1 MGPWGNPHFREVDIV
16 SSGTL
21 RMASLNSAAG
31 RKAPGASGGEFRLAH
46 IHRCRARAHGV
57 RIPDGQ
63 YPQLLAAVDLGSNS
77 FRLIVGRVEETD
89 AGSQI
94 YQVDALREPV
104 RLAAGL
110 SRDKMLDRAS
120 QVRGWDALKR
130 FGERLRD
137 FHPDHVR
144 AVAANTLRIAK
155 NAGEF
160 LGEAQAALGFPIGS
174 DRRAARKR
182 G

>member
-1 MGPWGNPHFREVDIV
+1 MVN
-16 SSGTL
+16 T
-21 RMASLNSAAG
+21 
-31 RKAPGASGGEFRLAH
+31 
-46 IHRCRARAHGV
+46 
-57 RIPDGQ
+57 
-63 YPQLLAAVDLGSNS
+63 PQLLAAVDLGSNS

-110 SRDKMLDRAS
+110 SSDKMLDRAS

-137 FHPDHVR
+137 FHPDHVALSPRIRCASRRTR
-144 AVAANTLRIAK
+144 ASFWAK
-155 NAGEF
+155 
-160 LGEAQAALGFPIGS
+160 P
-174 DRRAARKR
+174 ARHWVSRSK
-182 G
+182 

>member
-1 MGPWGNPHFREVDIV
+1 MRPR
-16 SSGTL
+16 TL

-31 RKAPGASGGEFRLAH
+31 HKTPKAPGEHPVSSASTAAALA
-46 IHRCRARAHGV
+46 RMESAYPMV
-57 RIPDGQ
+57 NT
-63 YPQLLAAVDLGSNS
+63 PQLLAAVDLGSNS

-120 QVRGWDALKR
+120 QRSEEHTSEL
-130 FGERLRD
+130 
-137 FHPDHVR
+137 
-144 AVAANTLRIAK
+144 
-155 NAGEF
+155 
-160 LGEAQAALGFPIGS
+160 
-174 DRRAARKR
+174 
-182 G
+182 

>member
-1 MGPWGNPHFREVDIV
+1 M

-21 RMASLNSAAG
+21 RMASLSSAAG
-31 RKAPGASGGEFRLAH
+31 HKAPRATGRPAAPAAATAAATALA
-46 IHRCRARAHGV
+46 RMESAYPMV
-57 RIPDGQ
+57 NT
-63 YPQLLAAVDLGSNS
+63 PQLLAAVDLGSNS

-120 QVRGWDALKR
+120 QVRGWDSLKR

-137 FHPDHVR
+137 FHPDHV
-144 AVAANTLRIAK
+144 
-155 NAGEF
+155 
-160 LGEAQAALGFPIGS
+160 
-174 DRRAARKR
+174 
-182 G
+182 